1 MSDTINMQIGP
12 KPQADWISVD
22 LIDIDHNYQRDI
34 DERRVR
40 KLLRDFHWSKFGSV
54 ILVAKEDGRY
64 NCTDGQHR
72 LEAARQHPLISS
84 VPAVINPVAD
94 TQSEA
99 ISFLAINRD
108 RKAVSTVEQ
117 YWAGLQA
124 GDPEFTRLKAILDA
138 TGCEVAQAAGI
149 VKPHITNSVSTLIR
163 AIKSYGD
170 DAVKQA
176 IMIIRKAWPND
187 NKALKGATIVSL
199 SRLIRNNSALDHDR
213 MATLLNRKTQ
223 TDITGHAESIRK
235 ISGGTAETAITKT
248 IVEIYNKGLSIN
260 LIEIGVGK

>member
-1 MSDTINMQIGP
+1 MSDTINMQIGT

-40 KLLRDFHWSKFGSV
+40 KLLREFHWSKFGSV

-72 LEAARQHPLISS
+72 LEAARLHPLINS
-84 VPAVINPVAD
+84 VPAVINPAAD
-94 TQSEA
+94 TKSEA

-124 GDPEFTRLKAILDA
+124 GDPEFTRLKAVLDA
-138 TGCEVAQAAGI
+138 TGCEVAPAAGVI
-149 VKPHITNSVSTLIR
+149 KPNVTNSVSTLIR
-163 AIKSYGD
+163 AIRAYGEG
-170 DAVKQA
+170 AVKQA
-176 IMIIRKAWPND
+176 ITITRQAWPND
-187 NKALKGATIVSL
+187 NKALKGTTIASL
-199 SRLIRNNSALDHDR
+199 SRLIRNNNSLDSDR
-213 MATLLNRKTQ
+213 MAVLLSRKTQ
-223 TDITGHAESIRK
+223 TDIAGHAESIRK

-248 IVEIYNKGLSIN
+248 LVEIYNKGLSIN
-260 LIEIGVGK
+260 TIELGANG